1 MTTTR
6 QAKPTNPLH
15 ATLSQQA
22 LSLGLA
28 AMVTAGVLASLLGLA
43 DADQAAL
50 LAQQM
55 QHAPQAIA
63 TVLAP
68 AADLMTG

>member
-6 QAKPTNPLH
+6 QVSTTPLH
-15 ATLSQQA
+15 ATLSQQT

-28 AMVTAGVLASLLGLA
+28 AVVTAGVLAGLLGLA
-43 DADQAAL
+43 SGDQVAS

-55 QHAPQAIA
+55 PHAPQAIA
-63 TVLAP
+63 TVLLPLLA
-68 AADLMTG
+68 

>member
-6 QAKPTNPLH
+6 QVSTPPLH
-15 ATLSQQA
+15 TPLSQQV

-28 AMVTAGVLASLLGLA
+28 AVVTAGVLASMLGLA
-43 DADQAAL
+43 GAEHASV

-63 TVLAP
+63 TVLVPHQA
-68 AADLMTG
+68 

>member
-1 MTTTR
+1 MTTTTR
-6 QAKPTNPLH
+6 QVSTTPLH
-15 ATLSQQA
+15 TALSQQA

-28 AMVTAGVLASLLGLA
+28 AVVTAGVLAGLLGLA
-43 DADQAAL
+43 GGDQAAA

-68 AADLMTG
+68 LGA